1 MFSTSHKDIDYGEFQ
16 MHMYQQQLTSQKLN
30 FLDWGTIQQLIC
42 LGPLILVRVGLINTM
57 RDTFGHRN
65 PHKYWIVYLFQ
76 NVLNLLN
83 TTTKKK
89 NSTTCLSQFFFQN
102 PHRRTHARHSFNL
115 TCIILFTTMFV
126 CCQRSHDYL
135 WNNLFSCHWKLWL
148 SALQLSVKKP
158 GNKCR
163 YINSQ
168 SQTKYFEQ
176 SKETKQ
182 YCTQLEN
189 FNICFC
195 VLFDCYQRC
204 FISGRG
210 AGN

>member
-89 NSTTCLSQFFFQN
+89 TPQHAYHSFFFRIHTEGLM
-102 PHRRTHARHSFNL
+102 PGIHSTWHA
-115 TCIILFTTMFV
+115 
-126 CCQRSHDYL
+126 
-135 WNNLFSCHWKLWL
+135 
-148 SALQLSVKKP
+148 
-158 GNKCR
+158 
-163 YINSQ
+163 
-168 SQTKYFEQ
+168 
-176 SKETKQ
+176 
-182 YCTQLEN
+182 
-189 FNICFC
+189 
-195 VLFDCYQRC
+195 
-204 FISGRG
+204 
-210 AGN
+210 